1 MEIKEEQRFMAN
13 KTVLIVG
20 ANSRLGEHIVDL
32 FIEANWIVFGT
43 YSQKSKFPLSQV
55 ENFTPISMNLEKN
68 KSIKKGI
75 KTTLKRSKSKLDLLI
90 NTSGL
95 VYSGPIEAFSEEELR
110 KQMEV
115 NFFAAVAIIQN
126 IIPSMKKAGRGMIVN
141 VSSLC
146 GLTSFP
152 LLSMYHASKW
162 ALEGFTE
169 SIYYELSSLGI
180 KVKLIEPG
188 GIVSDGKYA
197 NVIEPKNRVRG
208 YEGLTEKVHGTPWFP
223 PFTEA
228 KDVAKEI
235 FKIAL
240 EENDQLRHQIGVET
254 VALLEERERNKKD
267 ETHLKMIKN
276 RLNL

>member
-1 MEIKEEQRFMAN
+1 MEIKEEQGFMAN

-20 ANSRLGEHIVDL
+20 ANSRLGKHIVDL

-55 ENFTPISMNLEKN
+55 ENFTPISMNLEKS
-68 KSIKKGI
+68 KSINKGI

-90 NTSGL
+90 NTSGV

-110 KQMEV
+110 KQMEI

-126 IIPSMKKAGRGMIVN
+126 VIPPMKKSGNGTIVN

-188 GIVSDGKYA
+188 GIVSDGEYA
-197 NVIEPKNRVRG
+197 KVIKPKNTVEG
-208 YEGLTEKVHGTPWFP
+208 YEKLTDKVHGTSWFP
-223 PFTEA
+223 SFTEA
-228 KDVAKEI
+228 KDVAYEI
-235 FKIAL
+235 FKIAT
-240 EENDQLRHQIGVET
+240 EETDQLRHQIGTET
-254 VALLEERERNKKD
+254 VAFIEERERYRKD
-267 ETHLKMIKN
+267 ETHLKMVKN
-276 RLNL
+276 RLNI